1 MINKPLPF
9 FLEDRTGLHAES
21 DFDDIY
27 DRMFLRVGRPSGKSL
42 DLVSAAAVDDAG
54 MTLGIYNV
62 GRRSS
67 NQRDYRSFQR
77 EPAVLLQ
84 FGPAASLGKI
94 TFMGS
99 ATTMSMNQYLKK
111 TAMFGG

>member
-1 MINKPLPF
+1 MINKSFPIL
-9 FLEDRTGLHAES
+9 LEDRTGLYTES

-27 DRMFLRVGRPSGKSL
+27 DRIFLRIGQIPSKLIISGFDESTIG
-42 DLVSAAAVDDAG
+42 VW
-54 MTLGIYNV
+54 NV

-77 EPAVLLQ
+77 EPAIVLQ

-94 TFMGS
+94 TFVESSM
-99 ATTMSMNQYLKK
+99 TIPMNQYLKR
-111 TAMFGG
+111 TAMFAG